1 MLQGKFGGEGF
12 SDMIEDNVE
21 EHTEECRE
29 TLINKE
35 LEDLLKSSKDDG
47 DGDDHDAEDLEE
59 VEPSIWTVEKFA
71 AVSQV

>member
-21 EHTEECRE
+21 EHTEERRE
-29 TLINKE
+29 TLTNKK

-47 DGDDHDAEDLEE
+47 DDHDADLEE
-59 VEPSIWTVEKFA
+59 AEPSIRTLEKFA